1 MRASRTIISAILT
14 FSGTVF
20 GQSTPR
26 PVPCTVRPASASQQE
41 QIFNTFVEEF
51 YVKSDLFDAFTHVVS
66 DYIQHNPNILDG
78 NAATFDVL
86 SARLSTSTPQILHL
100 AFSAPYGWVHHKDG
114 NSTAIVDVYR
124 FNGTCIQ
131 EHWDVIQTVPANSTN
146 PHPLF

>member
-1 MRASRTIISAILT
+1 MSRGKLAAALGKFIQSFIIY
-14 FSGTVF
+14 
-20 GQSTPR
+20 STR
-26 PVPCTVRPASASQQE
+26 
-41 QIFNTFVEEF
+41 
-51 YVKSDLFDAFTHVVS
+51 SDLFDAFTHVVS

-86 SARLSTSTPQILHL
+86 SARPPTSTPQILHL

-114 NSTAIVDVYR
+114 STAIVDVYR

>member
-1 MRASRTIISAILT
+1 MSRGKLAAALRKSIHSFIIY
-14 FSGTVF
+14 
-20 GQSTPR
+20 STR
-26 PVPCTVRPASASQQE
+26 
-41 QIFNTFVEEF
+41 
-51 YVKSDLFDAFTHVVS
+51 SDLFGALTHVVS

-114 NSTAIVDVYR
+114 NSTAIVDMYR
-124 FNGTCIQ
+124 FNETCIQ